1 MIKNDLHP
9 SEEPLR
15 LLEWSSR
22 HSAPA
27 GAMYRARD
35 DALYFASLF
44 LYLHAFGRMYTFYM
58 IKNDLHPSEEPL
70 RLLEWSSRHSAPA
83 GATYRARD
91 DALYFSSLFLYF
103 SSLMHAFGHMYTFYM
118 IKNDL
123 HPSEEPLRLLEW
135 SSRHSAPAGD
145 TYRARDDALYFAFAT
160 LSPILRLNLRL
171 KARPVYGLWL
181 SILFLR
187 STDRKS

>member
-1 MIKNDLHP
+1 MYTFYMIKNDLHP

-83 GATYRARD
+83 GATHRARD
-91 DALYFSSLFLYF
+91 DAL
-103 SSLMHAFGHMYTFYM
+103 H
-118 IKNDL
+118 
-123 HPSEEPLRLLEW
+123 
-135 SSRHSAPAGD
+135 
-145 TYRARDDALYFAFAT
+145 FAFAN
-160 LSPILRLNLRL
+160 LSPILGLNLRL

-181 SILFLR
+181 SIHFLR
-187 STDRKS
+187 LK